1 MIEIMLIYLL
11 SSLFVHRP
19 PPRHSPFPLSPLS
32 PFLQILAQ
40 NGEEKKRKRKL
51 INFITTKTK

>member
-11 SSLFVHRP
+11 SSLFVH
-19 PPRHSPFPLSPLS
+19 HSPPLSLSPLS

-40 NGEEKKRKRKL
+40 NGEEKKKEKK
-51 INFITTKTK
+51 IN